1 LVSYLIIYFC
11 RKDKEF
17 LAKFVVFYVK
27 SSEKGM
33 NYFSATPYNQLNV
46 RKMMAED
53 FLACSLMAIKQM
65 CNLSRKVFELKSQNL
80 AT

>member
-1 LVSYLIIYFC
+1 
-11 RKDKEF
+11 
-17 LAKFVVFYVK
+17 
-27 SSEKGM
+27 M

-53 FLACSLMAIKQM
+53 FLVCSLMAIKQI
-65 CNLSRKVFELKSQNL
+65 CNLSRKVLELKSQYL